1 MIISLDQK
9 LVIKHHFKTFTEKTA
24 MQMSSLELCNWL
36 VISLLSFFVCGKDS
50 DGCAA
55 QRDLEQ
61 VVFGIYSI
69 NAEGG
74 DATTTPVDV
83 GIVTE
88 GVEVLHDLGDI
99 ASACALLMGVIY
111 AMNLSYPHELKTLFR
126 KSSSSWML
134 PDSQPR
140 YRCLK
145 TNCMSEPTLSMW
157 RLTWRPA
164 LHLKLFNWK
173 TLERLYTF
181 FLFLCDTHHCSGWH
195 ACKACPELFF
205 CFNGKDNQL

>member
-1 MIISLDQK
+1 
-9 LVIKHHFKTFTEKTA
+9 

-83 GIVTE
+83 GIVIE

-111 AMNLSYPHELKTLFR
+111 AMNLSYPQELKMFFEVLQKIFLQLDATR
-126 KSSSSWML
+126 VSTKVQML
-134 PDSQPR
+134 KNKL
-140 YRCLK
+140 YEW
-145 TNCMSEPTLSMW
+145 TNIE
-157 RLTWRPA
+157 RVA
-164 LHLKLFNWK
+164 FN
-173 TLERLYTF
+173 T
-181 FLFLCDTHHCSGWH
+181 
-195 ACKACPELFF
+195 KACFALETI
-205 CFNGKDNQL
+205 

>member
-1 MIISLDQK
+1 MILC
-9 LVIKHHFKTFTEKTA
+9 LEIKHNETVEKKRERLLRA
-24 MQMSSLELCNWL
+24 LCIYLNEDLSSLFKEYL
-36 VISLLSFFVCGKDS
+36 DS

-69 NAEGG
+69 DAEGG
-74 DATTTPVDV
+74 DATTISADV

-111 AMNLSYPHELKTLFR
+111 AMNLNRKRSLRCFR

-134 PDSQPR
+134 PDTQPR

-145 TNCMSEPTLSMW
+145 TNCMSEPTLS
-157 RLTWRPA
+157 T
-164 LHLKLFNWK
+164 
-173 TLERLYTF
+173 
-181 FLFLCDTHHCSGWH
+181 
-195 ACKACPELFF
+195 
-205 CFNGKDNQL
+205 

>member
-1 MIISLDQK
+1 M
-9 LVIKHHFKTFTEKTA
+9 
-24 MQMSSLELCNWL
+24 W
-36 VISLLSFFVCGKDS
+36 KDS

-99 ASACALLMGVIY
+99 ASACVLLMGVIY
-111 AMNLSYPHELKTLFR
+111 AMNLSYPQELKTFFEVLQKIFLQLDATR
-126 KSSSSWML
+126 LSTKVQML
-134 PDSQPR
+134 KNKL
-140 YRCLK
+140 YEW
-145 TNCMSEPTLSMW
+145 TNIE
-157 RLTWRPA
+157 RVA
-164 LHLKLFNWK
+164 FNM
-173 TLERLYTF
+173 
-181 FLFLCDTHHCSGWH
+181 
-195 ACKACPELFF
+195 KACFALETI
-205 CFNGKDNQL
+205 

>member
-1 MIISLDQK
+1 M
-9 LVIKHHFKTFTEKTA
+9 
-24 MQMSSLELCNWL
+24 
-36 VISLLSFFVCGKDS
+36 CGKDS

-74 DATTTPVDV
+74 DATTPVDV
-83 GIVTE
+83 GIVIE
-88 GVEVLHDLGDI
+88 GVEVLHNLGDI

-111 AMNLSYPHELKTLFR
+111 AMTLSYPQELKTLRCFR

-145 TNCMSEPTLSMW
+145 TNCMSEPTFK
-157 RLTWRPA
+157 RVT
-164 LHLKLFNWK
+164 FNM
-173 TLERLYTF
+173 
-181 FLFLCDTHHCSGWH
+181 
-195 ACKACPELFF
+195 KACFALETI
-205 CFNGKDNQL
+205 